1 MKGTPHTTPGD
12 WHDLVTDTWSMY
24 VSNSAV
30 AKKKKYL
37 SDSSR
42 DCYLLRIF
50 LQCCLRMLEE
60 LLFFAALHYVFIL
73 LSFDVL
79 GGKKSVLNLVS

>member
-1 MKGTPHTTPGD
+1 MA
-12 WHDLVTDTWSMY
+12 LVTDTWSMY
-24 VSNSAV
+24 TSNSAV
-30 AKKKKYL
+30 AGKKKKMYL

-50 LQCCLRMLEE
+50 LQYCLCMLEE

-73 LSFDVL
+73 FSFDVL
-79 GGKKSVLNLVS
+79 GWGWGSLCLT

>member
-1 MKGTPHTTPGD
+1 MA
-12 WHDLVTDTWSMY
+12 LVTDTWSVY

-30 AKKKKYL
+30 AKKKKKYL

-50 LQCCLRMLEE
+50 LQGCLCMLEE

-73 LSFDVL
+73 LSVDVL
-79 GGKKSVLNLVS
+79 GGKKVCA

>member
-1 MKGTPHTTPGD
+1 MA
-12 WHDLVTDTWSMY
+12 LVTDTWSMY

-30 AKKKKYL
+30 AKKKKKKKYL

-79 GGKKSVLNLVS
+79 GGKKVCA

>member
-1 MKGTPHTTPGD
+1 MFLILLLPK
-12 WHDLVTDTWSMY
+12 
-24 VSNSAV
+24 
-30 AKKKKYL
+30 KKKKYL

-50 LQCCLRMLEE
+50 LQGCLCMLEE

-73 LSFDVL
+73 LSVDVL
-79 GGKKSVLNLVS
+79 GDIVTSIFVEKQKF